1 MNCDYQPS
9 FIAMVDRIVQSV
21 VWSCMNRNSNRKINQ
36 DERLSINS
44 GLSSSLR
51 KKYSITI
58 IILIILSVLSI
69 SLKSDKV
76 NSNIWSLSVELKVT
90 SVTLVLL
97 FLFWIPILLPWIL
110 SQVPQVQG
118 SLNWLREQGI
128 EEIETNLL
136 RIKLKYGVQEASEK
150 YEEKIS
156 DIGAINLTSQET
168 QQQLEGRYREAIA
181 LVDAASDI
189 DSTEALKRID
199 QLAGYYDRVRDE
211 MPYGHNRTKL
221 MHEISSTMW
230 TLIPKVIN
238 FPVHER
244 LNSQKGGER
253 LSAYKHVEWN
263 TSTDYINLLVS
274 RAVGIMEMPY
284 TQYAALLAL
293 RRVVT
298 NNQFSPSKSA
308 EIIDILN
315 WSANLDYMKPDRRK
329 LMIEIASLLKTKA

>member
-1 MNCDYQPS
+1 MNK
-9 FIAMVDRIVQSV
+9 
-21 VWSCMNRNSNRKINQ
+21 NSARRVNQ
-36 DERLSINS
+36 NEVSS
-44 GLSSSLR
+44 GLSSSL
-51 KKYSITI
+51 KKNYLITI
-58 IILIILSVLSI
+58 VILIILSVLNI
-69 SLKSDKV
+69 SLKSDNV
-76 NSNIWSLSVELKVT
+76 NSKIWSFSVELKVT
-90 SVTLVLL
+90 SVTLVLV
-97 FLFWIPILLPWIL
+97 FLFWLPAL
-110 SQVPQVQG
+110 VPWFLTQFPQLQG

-168 QQQLEGRYREAIA
+168 QQQLERRYRDAIA
-181 LVDAASDI
+181 LVDPASDI

-315 WSANLDYMKPDRRK
+315 WSANLDYMQPERRK

>member
-1 MNCDYQPS
+1 MKDLA
-9 FIAMVDRIVQSV
+9 FR
-21 VWSCMNRNSNRKINQ
+21 
-36 DERLSINS
+36 S
-44 GLSSSLR
+44 GFPSSLR

-58 IILIILSVLSI
+58 FALIILSVLSI

-76 NSNIWSLSVELKVT
+76 NSNVWSLSVELKVT

-97 FLFWIPILLPWIL
+97 FLFWLPILLPWIL

-168 QQQLEGRYREAIA
+168 QQQLEARYRDAIA
-181 LVDAASDI
+181 LVDAAASDI
-189 DSTEALKRID
+189 DSTEALKQID

-211 MPYGHNRTKL
+211 MPFGPNRTKL

-238 FPVHER
+238 FPLYER

-253 LSAYKHVEWN
+253 LSAYQHVEWN
-263 TSTDYINLLVS
+263 PSTDYINLLVS

-284 TQYAALLAL
+284 TQYSALLAL

-298 NNQFSPSKSA
+298 NNQFAPSKSA

-315 WSANLDYMKPDRRK
+315 WSANLDYMKPERRK